1 MDKNII
7 KKVRHTALLTQT
19 EFARELG
26 VFLTTIQKWE
36 QGQRNPSFKH
46 QRKILEFCKKHEIDI
61 EKIKKDL
68 EQ

>member
-1 MDKNII
+1 MNSRIRE
-7 KKVRHTALLTQT
+7 VRISLNLTQT

-46 QRKILEFCKKHEIDI
+46 QRKILEFCKNHEIDI
-61 EKIKKDL
+61 EKIK
-68 EQ
+68 EE